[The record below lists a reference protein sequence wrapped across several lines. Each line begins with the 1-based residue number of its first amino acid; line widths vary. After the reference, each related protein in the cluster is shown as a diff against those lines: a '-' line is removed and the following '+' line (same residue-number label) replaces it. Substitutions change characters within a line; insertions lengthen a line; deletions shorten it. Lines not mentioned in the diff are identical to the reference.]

1 MNDIVLGMRFEV
13 DGKEA
18 VGQIRIARSELANL
32 RQESQKN
39 REESTK
45 SAQAEEQL
53 KAKTQAYVEALT
65 KKVATLGL
73 SRQGMLQYE
82 AAQLR
87 LTEAEQKAVV
97 SMQQSIDAHE
107 RKEERMQGMI
117 RTAGTLALA
126 AGAAG
131 IALAAMI
138 KKESIQAAIE
148 SQQSHLRLEATLKA
162 TGHAAGLTKLE
173 LNALADEMSRT
184 TSFDDEEIRN
194 GISTMLKFKD
204 ISGET
209 FKQAIKLS
217 ADYAAATGT
226 DFTSATQAVA
236 RGLQDIESAT
246 RLAVAMG
253 GRLNDSDIAQ
263 IKSLQELGRFS
274 EAHAIILNKMAGA
287 SGGVAQAMNSGLLKA
302 QNDSKKAWGELLEAI
317 GETNVVGG
325 RFERTAEALTNF
337 MNGLTGAING
347 TDDTLTEFIAAIGL
361 SNPALRQ
368 YVVLLDQVNRLF
380 GGGKDTPSAG
390 QGAGKNSALKN
401 DLSAYL
407 AQADKEEALRKKAYN
422 DLESEGRRN
431 DERDAKAAEA
441 KKKLAESYGQV
452 TKAAADYLTQLE
464 TQRDSVGAT
473 TAQKI
478 MLTAAVKAMTLATT
492 AERIAFLQSAA
503 AIAQVT
509 EANEDDAKAKKE
521 LEDARKKSIDTQAKE
536 LEALD
541 KEIQKQKEHNYE
553 LVNGAGSYQEYQAA
567 QLEAYITT
575 QEFAGATEEDTAALR
590 AKLKA
595 LRELAQLK
603 STGEAIEDT
612 QKAADEFYKN
622 MARQAQQYQGIL
634 TDAIEQALFDGG
646 VKGSDVL
653 KSLLRQ
659 VFRDLTSGNGGGI
672 SQSIASLFGG
682 GGGTGSGGGL
692 ANGIGNL
699 LSTWLGTQG
708 AGTGGGSGSM
718 LWANSGYGESAAG
731 GAGGMGMGLAA
742 IGGQLV
748 GSFGSKAMGAG
759 QRGQQ
764 VGGMTGAAGAMI
776 GMQVF
781 GPIGAVVG
789 AVLGALAGKFTDP
802 DGDADRR
809 GKFGSAGAVNFTPG
823 YSFKSRLGEY
833 GIGETKW
840 FSDDGGMPESIK
852 KFLTTL
858 QMVDDTIAA
867 SMTDAQTQAAKAK
880 LQGRADYGFGMER
893 TDVNNASAFPEI
905 FKSRYGAVFD
915 TIGEGLFGA
924 GAGKL
929 GDLMRNATGTIEQLA
944 QVADAVLGM
953 TNVSRDLD
961 VVLEAIGSN
970 GVPNLTASL
979 DVLETQLAAAQTAFN
994 ESLKGRDPVA
1004 IMAAEQELQ
1013 GLIVN
1018 KYQTEREWI
1027 EGLAQSLSQL
1037 KQQAYEF
1044 AVAMAGRINGVGGSR
1059 DIAGIAGG
1067 RAGDV
1072 RASLAGVTDPA
1083 KRVAAIQ
1090 SYLSAVDTEYNAR
1103 KQSILNDAQA
1113 QQAAAQSQA
1122 SLQSSIAQARIAAL
1136 QQELDLAGQWTG
1148 VLGEAR
1154 QMIDQL
1160 KFSGASPLAAS
1171 MRLAMSEN
1179 ETSSL
1184 FGQFRGASGA
1194 DKIALAGRLLPG
1206 LQTRAGL
1213 LGQSAQR
1220 PSDQYLSGYNEIMAM
1235 LAEVEQYS
1243 QTESEKQTAL
1253 QEAITQLQEQ
1263 ANAFSAQTADAT
1275 QYAAAALAELNAQ
1288 TLAQYEFAEKEGAEA
1303 YALQEKQHAELLQ
1316 QITGGMEID
1325 LYLAQLQT
1333 ESRDALVAIKDAIH
1347 AFLGGVANG
1356 NGAAVTTNPTIGVPI
1371 VTPGNGGNGAGGGVT
1386 EFKIDLGP
1394 ALGSFVLNTITGNA
1408 TQLRRELARA

>member
-97 SMQQSIDAHE
+97 SMQQSIDAFE
-107 RKEERMQGMI
+107 RKEARMQGMI
-117 RTAGTLALA
+117 RTAGTLATA
-126 AGAAG
+126 AATAG
-131 IALAAMI
+131 VALASMI
-138 KKESIQAAIE
+138 TKASIQAASEGAE
-148 SQQSHLRLEATLKA
+148 SHIRLNATLKA
-162 TGHAAGLTKLE
+162 TGHAAGLTAAE
-173 LNALADEMSRT
+173 LNGLADKVKDATR
-184 TSFDDEEIRN
+184 FDDDAIRE
-194 GISTMLKFKD
+194 GIAALLKFKD
-204 ISGET
+204 ISGKT
-209 FKQAIKLS
+209 FEEVIKLS
-217 ADYAAATGT
+217 ADYAESQKT
-226 DFTSATQAVA
+226 DFATAA
-236 RGLQDIESAT
+236 EAMGRGFQDVENAQ
-246 RLAVAMG
+246 RLMISTG
-253 GRLNDSDIAQ
+253 GRLSESLQAQ
-263 IKSLQELGRFS
+263 IKSLNEAGRSQEAQAILLEQLRGR
-274 EAHAIILNKMAGA
+274 I
-287 SGGVAQAMNSGLLKA
+287 GGVAQAMNTGLLGA
-302 QNDSKKAWGELLEAI
+302 QSNSKKAWNDLLEAI
-317 GETNVVGG
+317 GETDKVGG
-325 RFERTAEALTNF
+325 RFQRTTE
-337 MNGLTGAING
+337 GLTQTMKMVNGAIDGSDNTFLRLAGDIASVIPFTHALGQSWKAAADARDRAMSG
-347 TDDTLTEFIAAIGL
+347 TGRGGNNVTGKITNAGINDKQAALDGQ
-361 SNPALRQ
+361 AL
-368 YVVLLDQVNRLF
+368 
-380 GGGKDTPSAG
+380 
-390 QGAGKNSALKN
+390 QGVASMIDVQTVARKKE
-401 DLSAYL
+401 
-407 AQADKEEALRKKAYN
+407 KEEAEKQAKAY
-422 DLESEGRRN
+422 
-431 DERDAKAAEA
+431 K
-441 KKKLAESYGQV
+441 QV
-452 TKAAADYLTQLE
+452 TEAAADYLTQLE

-553 LVNGAGSYQEYQAA
+553 LLNGKGSYQEYQAA

-1059 DIAGIAGG
+1059 DIGDIAGA
-1067 RAGDV
+1067 RAGDL
-1072 RASLAGVTDPA
+1072 RSGLAGITDPA